1 MEYLETFNVSL
12 KQVTNN
18 ANLGNEITIVVN
30 IPPNDSPIGL
40 FGFETNRVSMS
51 QICPICVSVIQIS
64 N

>member
-12 KQVTNN
+12 KRVTNN

-40 FGFETNRVSMS
+40 FGFEIKRVSMS